1 MEEQKVAPEGAEEVK
16 DAIIGSESAL
26 PDLALTPQQQAE
38 DILKRQNEFNVK
50 LDALCKEYKF
60 AITVVRKDL
69 PNGLV
74 FEPQLMDTKFMP
86 KNMPVQVAG
95 PGVKAEEKKE
105 EVVEEVKPEAP
116 VAEEVSAEAV
126 AE

>member
-1 MEEQKVAPEGAEEVK
+1 MEEQKVAPEGVEA
-16 DAIIGSESAL
+16 AGIIGSESAL

-95 PGVKAEEKKE
+95 PGVEEKKE
-105 EVVEEVKPEAP
+105 EVKAEEVKAEEVKPEEP
-116 VAEEVSAEAV
+116 VAEVAAV
-126 AE
+126 ATE